1 MRASSADAPPASSS
15 RAAKDSRREGWNVGM
30 VRSSGSGGEV
40 DQIRRQSSVFR
51 TTYWVLSTEYLRWIS
66 PCPRS
71 SCGGVSPL
79 CDAQLGAA
87 TPRVAKRFFVR
98 RANGLLRQGSEPR
111 IATKRFLDA
120 AIFERMK

>member
-51 TTYWVLSTEYLRWIS
+51 TTYWVLSTEYLRWIAR
-66 PCPRS
+66 CPQSFR
-71 SCGGVSPL
+71 GDVNPL
-79 CDAQLGAA
+79 RDAQLGAA
-87 TPRVAKRFFVR
+87 TPRVAKRFLVR
-98 RANGLLRQGSEPR
+98 RANGLLRQRRKPR
-111 IATKRFLDA
+111 IVAK
-120 AIFERMK
+120 